1 MSGKEAE
8 AKTKSPH
15 GKTSRWMVVALLVA
29 AAAFVFR
36 VIAPQTVGEQVRRHL
51 EQTFRD
57 HYPNLE
63 ISVGRGHYD
72 PKRGLVFSD
81 IRISVPEE
89 TGSSMEQETASIAEH
104 LGLASNHS
112 RELVRI
118 ERVVV
123 VAHADLQK
131 LLDKFS

>member
-72 PKRGLVFSD
+72 PKRGLVFFRHPRFGPGRHRLVNGARGGFD
-81 IRISVPEE
+81 RR
-89 TGSSMEQETASIAEH
+89 A
-104 LGLASNHS
+104 LGAC
-112 RELVRI
+112 V
-118 ERVVV
+118 
-123 VAHADLQK
+123 
-131 LLDKFS
+131 